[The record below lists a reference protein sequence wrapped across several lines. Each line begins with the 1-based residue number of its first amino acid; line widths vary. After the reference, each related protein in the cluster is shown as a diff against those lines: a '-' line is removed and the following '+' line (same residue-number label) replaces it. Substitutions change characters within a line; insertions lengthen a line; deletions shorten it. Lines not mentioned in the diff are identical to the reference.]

1 MAEFKRLRP
10 QARFHLRVERPE
22 EVSSLLLEGLSQ
34 IGLRYTTVHDDRLST
49 EVLCRAP
56 VYAVMCRRHALAGRR
71 SVSVRD
77 LARLP
82 LSLGDQ
88 GTTVRQ
94 LFDAACANAGLHIEP
109 AYVSNHSAAFLPM
122 LAGSDIVA
130 LSGYLTVGGQL
141 DALRLAAVPFSNPE
155 MRQRS
160 VQAQTLQG
168 RTLPG
173 LAREFMDLLGER
185 LEQGL
190 RARRVKP
197 RPPGARHKMAGIV
210 LSLGDAAAHGAS
222 MPRQRRRTSL
232 NSRALC
238 TLTIE
243 RPRARNAEDAIST
256 NRQASRRLC
265 SEAHWLSFWNRH
277 AFSSLLFSSL
287 AGLALTCISGPA
299 MSQASTK
306 VLKDFTA
313 CDGSFFSSLHQDRKA
328 WDGVPLGGAGN
339 VSGIRVPDRNDK
351 ARNSVVF
358 KRAINVNG
366 MALTEYMDW
375 YVDGKSLGKM
385 LFWGFTIS
393 GRPAE
398 VMERLRPLIKDEE
411 RLRKDGAGFMRAEVK
426 IAQSPW
432 VPAIVNSGAAA
443 GLNKVERT
451 LMIDLDESKNE
462 VTVMCSL
469 QGGLTAVV
477 LKEVRPD
484 MAEKEYPRELQAAT
498 FEDAPIPKDVAATA
512 QSILAIGEAWK
523 PKFKS
528 LSYVERL
535 AGANGKPGQAVK
547 IELRALPDGLISKRE
562 IYGEMFS
569 TRSLM
574 LGNIALLKF
583 QMVGMGTSARR
594 SVRHCVWTCRKPC
607 RRARWSASKGKA
619 AACPRSAVSSRPAT
633 PPGARRGRR
642 LTSMPS
648 CPR

>member
-1 MAEFKRLRP
+1 MRW
-10 QARFHLRVERPE
+10 
-22 EVSSLLLEGLSQ
+22 
-34 IGLRYTTVHDDRLST
+34 
-49 EVLCRAP
+49 
-56 VYAVMCRRHALAGRR
+56 
-71 SVSVRD
+71 
-77 LARLP
+77 
-82 LSLGDQ
+82 
-88 GTTVRQ
+88 Q
-94 LFDAACANAGLHIEP
+94 L
-109 AYVSNHSAAFLPM
+109 
-122 LAGSDIVA
+122 
-130 LSGYLTVGGQL
+130 
-141 DALRLAAVPFSNPE
+141 
-155 MRQRS
+155 
-160 VQAQTLQG
+160 
-168 RTLPG
+168 
-173 LAREFMDLLGER
+173 
-185 LEQGL
+185 
-190 RARRVKP
+190 
-197 RPPGARHKMAGIV
+197 
-210 LSLGDAAAHGAS
+210 
-222 MPRQRRRTSL
+222 
-232 NSRALC
+232 
-238 TLTIE
+238 
-243 RPRARNAEDAIST
+243 
-256 NRQASRRLC
+256 
-265 SEAHWLSFWNRH
+265 
-277 AFSSLLFSSL
+277 
-287 AGLALTCISGPA
+287 
-299 MSQASTK
+299 
-306 VLKDFTA
+306 
-313 CDGSFFSSLHQDRKA
+313 FSSLHQDRKA

-366 MALTEYMDW
+366 LALTEYMDW

-469 QGGLTAVV
+469 QGGLTAAV

-512 QSILAIGEAWK
+512 QSILAAGEAWK

-633 PPGARRGRR
+633 PPVRGAVVD
-642 LTSMPS
+642 
-648 CPR
+648 

>member
-1 MAEFKRLRP
+1 
-10 QARFHLRVERPE
+10 
-22 EVSSLLLEGLSQ
+22 
-34 IGLRYTTVHDDRLST
+34 
-49 EVLCRAP
+49 
-56 VYAVMCRRHALAGRR
+56 
-71 SVSVRD
+71 
-77 LARLP
+77 
-82 LSLGDQ
+82 
-88 GTTVRQ
+88 
-94 LFDAACANAGLHIEP
+94 
-109 AYVSNHSAAFLPM
+109 
-122 LAGSDIVA
+122 
-130 LSGYLTVGGQL
+130 
-141 DALRLAAVPFSNPE
+141 
-155 MRQRS
+155 MR
-160 VQAQTLQG
+160 
-168 RTLPG
+168 
-173 LAREFMDLLGER
+173 
-185 LEQGL
+185 
-190 RARRVKP
+190 
-197 RPPGARHKMAGIV
+197 
-210 LSLGDAAAHGAS
+210 
-222 MPRQRRRTSL
+222 
-232 NSRALC
+232 
-238 TLTIE
+238 
-243 RPRARNAEDAIST
+243 
-256 NRQASRRLC
+256 
-265 SEAHWLSFWNRH
+265 
-277 AFSSLLFSSL
+277 FSSLLFSSL

-366 MALTEYMDW
+366 LALTEYMDW

-469 QGGLTAVV
+469 QGGLTAAV

-512 QSILAIGEAWK
+512 QSILAAGEAWK

-562 IYGEMFS
+562 MYGEMFS

-583 QMVGMGTSARR
+583 QMVGMGDERPSVSSALRLDMPQALPPGTMVSVERESGSVPAFGGEQSSSDTSRCEAR
-594 SVRHCVWTCRKPC
+594 SSIDVDAVLP
-607 RRARWSASKGKA
+607 SLKGKGIA
-619 AACPRSAVSSRPAT
+619 LACTSSAGT
-633 PPGARRGRR
+633 PPYSMLYVESLGVALHLPVSADRIEDAKGRISDFQLER
-642 LTSMPS
+642 
-648 CPR
+648 